1 MPALNLKMKS
11 YRKLNI
17 VIKQPMSRV
26 TCASLI
32 QFSCLC
38 NIRATK
44 WWSWCI
50 ADYAILILSYNCY
63 LLCYFY
69 LFYYLAILA
78 TTTLINACLL
88 YDIYRGLVW
97 LRR

>member
-17 VIKQPMSRV
+17 VVKQPMSRV

-50 ADYAILILSYNCY
+50 ADYAIL
-63 LLCYFY
+63 
-69 LFYYLAILA
+69 
-78 TTTLINACLL
+78 
-88 YDIYRGLVW
+88 
-97 LRR
+97 